1 VIWYEVHI
9 SVNERPGGLGTQSY
23 EHALANAKKLEIQL
37 SLTEAIKKA
46 YVKILLIELDEGA
59 EYPFHL
65 MVTANHQ
72 FETDKEAEEW
82 AVNLRNIVASND
94 WHIERM
100 KLEAQMGEGPGE
112 YYEAHWRVGFLDSMI
127 EKVISFTRRYPQFK
141 YSWSLL
147 DREKK
152 YFTARYFEYEP
163 SAAQKYFQELTNLLG
178 SNFKVTKAE
187 TERVVIDTNP
197 EFDRGWAY
205 VTL

>member
-1 VIWYEVHI
+1 MTWYEVHI
-9 SVNERPGGLGTQSY
+9 SVNERPGGQGTKCY
-23 EHALANAKKLEIQL
+23 ENALANAKRLIGPCGQL
-37 SLTEAIKKA
+37 GA
-46 YVKILLIELDEGA
+46 KILLIELDEGA
-59 EYPFHL
+59 ENPFHL
-65 MVTANHQ
+65 MVTKNHQ
-72 FETDKEAEEW
+72 FETDKEAEDW
-82 AVNLRNIVASND
+82 ANNLQGMIKENG
-94 WHIERM
+94 WHIERT
-100 KLEAQMGEGPGE
+100 KLEAQISEGPGV

-127 EKVISFTRRYPQFK
+127 KKVVSFTKRYPQFK

-163 SAAQKYFQELTNLLG
+163 SAAQKYFQELTNLLE

-205 VTL
+205 IAL